1 MFLSQELADRLY
13 LLQYPLRP
21 TNRPYVD
28 GSGGAPAVRI
38 KPDQDKLEMT
48 YALNVHASSYDQLK
62 GTELADNTLPDDPAS
77 TKTPMYPSGVM
88 DSQILRSSKVPMRT
102 HYVAGM
108 FCEDGLHLT
117 PLKAILQLRPT
128 FDHIN
133 EAENRKIEKAKG
145 TKAQEDEFKT
155 VQTRLARIESERAQ
169 AARMRS
175 HSHMQEQSDA
185 EPWVEVKYLDATSP
199 SAEVSAAE
207 LQSQELSREIQF
219 SSKSKDWLEELYQEE
234 AKEESGLDLGE
245 VDDRKK
251 SVAAADDAGVSL
263 HDIQQMDMNE
273 QVRML
278 MKQAQVMQ
286 YKTLR
291 SFTSGAYTDAS
302 ILACLQGC
310 AWYVGGAWVVQSSLV
325 SPKADCTTNH
335 GSNGRSFIRARDL
348 ILHMFQKGEAVVP
361 NDIIEKTGFNS
372 EDVREILRKFSK
384 VRVQSDGFNRWEF
397 MFQNDPEFAVQFPAV
412 VAQEKAKW

>member
-1 MFLSQELADRLY
+1 MK
-13 LLQYPLRP
+13 
-21 TNRPYVD
+21 
-28 GSGGAPAVRI
+28 I
-38 KPDQDKLEMT
+38 KPEQDKLEMT
-48 YALNVHASSYDQLK
+48 YALNTGASTYDQQQGK
-62 GTELADNTLPDDPAS
+62 ELADATLPPDNPS
-77 TKTPMYPSGVM
+77 SSKLPMYPSGVM
-88 DSQILRSSKVPMRT
+88 DSQVLRSSKVPMRT

-145 TKAQEDEFKT
+145 GKAHEEEFNT
-155 VQTRLARIESERAQ
+155 VKTRLARIESERAQ

-185 EPWVEVKYLDATSP
+185 EPWIEVKYLDAASP
-199 SAEVSAAE
+199 AAEVSAAE
-207 LQSQELSREIQF
+207 MQSQDVSREISF
-219 SSKSKDWLEELYQEE
+219 TSEAKDWLEELHQEE
-234 AKEESGLDLGE
+234 ANEETSLLDPLDE

-251 SVAAADDAGVSL
+251 SAAANNDAGVSL
-263 HDIQQMDMNE
+263 HDIRQMDLND
-273 QVRML
+273 QVQML

-286 YKTLR
+286 YRTLR
-291 SFTSGAYTDAS
+291 GFTNGNHTDAS

-310 AWYVGGAWVVQSSLV
+310 GWYVGGAWVVQSRIIA
-325 SPKADCTTNH
+325 PKEKGTTNH
-335 GSNGRSFIRARDL
+335 GSNARSFIRARDL

-372 EDVREILRKFSK
+372 DDVREILRKFAK
-384 VRVQSDGFNRWEF
+384 VQVQSDGFNRWEF
-397 MFQNDPEFAVQFPAV
+397 IFKSDPEFAAQFPAV
-412 VAQEKAKW
+412 VAQEKAAW